1 MKNAIK
7 VIAIL
12 ISKLLLAAAC
22 SNSEDKQSNSAVKSY
37 KLDSGKSIKIPKNS
51 KRIVVTA
58 DTYAGGIKYLDGHIV
73 GVNKDVEQSD
83 ILDKQ
88 FKKTKKINPENVEEI
103 TKLKPDLIIADSDDK
118 NLKKFEKITKTI
130 PMAYGKRDY
139 LKTQIQLGKL
149 LNKQEKAE
157 QWVNDWKKQTAK
169 DEKEIKN
176 HIGNDSTV
184 SIFDDFNKEYY
195 AFGKNW
201 GRGGEI
207 LYQAFNLKMPKSLEK
222 VVEKDGYKPLSLESM
237 PKYAGDYIFTMSEG
251 KASPEFEKTKVW
263 QNMPAVKQ
271 HHVYHVKAENFWY
284 NDPYSLEANRET
296 LKSHLLE

>member
-7 VIAIL
+7 VLVIL
-12 ISKLLLAAAC
+12 ISTLLLATAC
-22 SNSEDKQSNSAVKSY
+22 SDSEDKQSKNAVKSY
-37 KLDSGKSIKIPKNS
+37 KLDSGKSIKIPKNP
-51 KRIVVTA
+51 KRIVVIA
-58 DTYAGGIKYLDGHIV
+58 DTYAGGIKYLGGHIV

-88 FKKTKKINPENVEEI
+88 FKKTKKINAENVEAI

-118 NLKKFEKITKTI
+118 NLKKFEKITTTI
-130 PMAYGKRDY
+130 PMTYGKRDY
-139 LKTQIQLGKL
+139 LNTQIQLGKL
-149 LNKQEKAE
+149 LNKQETAE
-157 QWVNDWKKQTAK
+157 QWVSDWKKQTAK

-176 HIGNDSTV
+176 HIGKDRTV
-184 SIFDDFNKEYY
+184 SIFDDFNKSYY

-207 LYQAFNLKMPKSLEK
+207 LYQTFNLKMPKPLEN
-222 VVEKDGYKPLSLESM
+222 VVEKDGYKSLSLESM
-237 PKYAGDYIFTMSEG
+237 PKYSGDYIFTMSEG

-263 QNMPAVKQ
+263 KNIPAVKQ
-271 HHVYHVKAENFWY
+271 HHVYQVKAENFWY